1 MEVGALCKGAVQI
14 PINAH
19 PRGRREMADKFERAK
34 NLLIGA
40 VDTVI
45 ALANQQDFPS
55 QAAGPS
61 TSSSSSIRS
70 TSIEE
75 HKRLFGFIPSKGK
88 RPPGRK
94 GKGKRK
100 GATTWKKE
108 CICLRHTD
116 QMWKPSSEEK
126 IELARIGL
134 GLAEVVFY
142 SDGDGEHIHSVLLQK
157 CPVFETCGGYT
168 LMRLAE
174 NSHNMVEIEGPDS
187 GLSVAYLKD
196 IHAKLFIRPLQ
207 KDITEVDILARVV

>member
-19 PRGRREMADKFERAK
+19 PRGRGEMADKFERAK
-34 NLLIGA
+34 NLLIGT

-55 QAAGPS
+55 QANS

-75 HKRLFGFIPSKGK
+75 HKRLFCFIPSKGK
-88 RPPGRK
+88 RLPGRK

-100 GATTWKKE
+100 SATTWKKE

-116 QMWKPSSEEK
+116 QTWKPSSEEK

-134 GLAEVVFY
+134 GLAEVVFH
-142 SDGDGEHIHSVLLQK
+142 SDGDGEHIHSVLLQTFS
-157 CPVFETCGGYT
+157 VLESCGGYT
-168 LMRLAE
+168 LMR
-174 NSHNMVEIEGPDS
+174 
-187 GLSVAYLKD
+187 
-196 IHAKLFIRPLQ
+196 
-207 KDITEVDILARVV
+207 

>member
-1 MEVGALCKGAVQI
+1 
-14 PINAH
+14 
-19 PRGRREMADKFERAK
+19 MADKLERAK

-45 ALANQQDFPS
+45 ALANQQDSSS
-55 QAAGPS
+55 QAPGPS
-61 TSSSSSIRS
+61 TRSSSIRS

-88 RPPGRK
+88 RPLGKK

-100 GATTWKKE
+100 GATTWKE

-116 QMWKPSSEEK
+116 QTWKPSSEEK

-134 GLAEVVFY
+134 GLAEIVFH
-142 SDGDGEHIHSVLLQK
+142 SDGDAEHIHNVVLQK
-157 CPVFETCGGYT
+157 FPVLESCGGYT

-187 GLSVAYLKD
+187 GISVAYLKD
-196 IHAKLFIRPLQ
+196 ILNHAKLYIRPLQ
-207 KDITEVDILARVV
+207 KDITEADMKQYSGSSGVS